1 MWFSMKIQGF
11 WNFFCSKLSK
21 THSEFERRTKKR
33 CFITG
38 LKNWKIP
45 PNWTYLSITRF
56 IDTDITATLCRTRI
70 SAIDK
75 ICYSDLS
82 GLTLCSWQIMKMVQK
97 LVSDDNLDDY
107 LKLNFDPEVLRVLRW
122 IALKQFVM
130 LCILKIDLKPVS

>member
-1 MWFSMKIQGF
+1 MKG
-11 WNFFCSKLSK
+11 
-21 THSEFERRTKKR
+21 ERKKDVSLPDLR
-33 CFITG
+33 IEKFHQIE
-38 LKNWKIP
+38 P
-45 PNWTYLSITRF
+45 TYAITRF
-56 IDTDITATLCRTRI
+56 MDTDITATLCRTRI

-130 LCILKIDLKPVS
+130 LCILKIDFKPVS